1 METVE
6 KKALQGG
13 EWLVRET
20 DFQDVFTPEE
30 WTEEQQMIAQT
41 CRDFIAQEVTPN
53 LDRIDTLEEGLMAG
67 LMDPMFEEKE
77 WGILNYPLLYHIFG
91 F

>member
-20 DFQDVFTPEE
+20 EAQDIFTPEE

-41 CRDFIAQEVTPN
+41 CRDFIAQEVTPKRVSWVYWPSQFLRN
-53 LDRIDTLEEGLMAG
+53 SV
-67 LMDPMFEEKE
+67 E
-77 WGILNYPLLYHIFG
+77 WEPASTRAVW
-91 F
+91 

>member
-20 DFQDVFTPEE
+20 SFQDVFTPEE
-30 WTEEQQMIAQT
+30 WTEEQLMIGAM
-41 CRDFIAQEVTPN
+41 CVRRN
-53 LDRIDTLEEGLMAG
+53 
-67 LMDPMFEEKE
+67 
-77 WGILNYPLLYHIFG
+77 
-91 F
+91 